1 MNEVYDLKPN
11 GRNILVAEETKWEYV
26 TLVCQE
32 KMTGSILQQID
43 NFLQGFYEIIPK
55 RLISVFDELEL

>member
-1 MNEVYDLKPN
+1 MNKVYDLKPN
-11 GRNILVAEETKWEYV
+11 GRNILVAEETKREYV

-43 NFLQGFYEIIPK
+43 SFLEGFYKIIPK